1 MTAHMA
7 DEVSELRRTVAEL
20 EQKLRASL
28 AERDEALAQQSAT
41 ADILKAISRSA
52 FDLESILTTLTES
65 AKLLCGAASGIIF
78 RRDGDVYRYA
88 ASTMDVPD
96 AYREHEKRVAIQA
109 DRGTLIGRV
118 ALDRGVVHVPDAWT
132 DPEYK
137 EKNEGA
143 LRQCACDAGRAADAE
158 RRADRGFWSLATR
171 TCSFYAAAS

>member
-78 RRDGDVYRYA
+78 RREGDVYRYA
-88 ASTMDVPD
+88 ASTMDLPD

-118 ALDRGVVHVPDAWT
+118 ALEPDACYSIPSSQPNLPGKAP
-132 DPEYK
+132 D
-137 EKNEGA
+137 
-143 LRQCACDAGRAADAE
+143 LVCR
-158 RRADRGFWSLATR
+158 
-171 TCSFYAAAS
+171 